1 MSSPAPQKNHVRMEM
16 AAVPD
21 NVALARVTVAAFAA
35 QLDFT
40 LDEIEDIRV
49 AVSEAITNAVVHAY
63 GDPDPLDPAGG
74 VSRGVVTLEVA
85 HDGEALTI
93 AVADQGRGI
102 ADVALARQPAYTTD
116 PERMGLGFAIME
128 SFSDQLDVTSEVGR
142 GTMVRMVKRPR
153 AARASATGEAA
164 GDDRPV

>member
-1 MSSPAPQKNHVRMEM
+1 MEM
-16 AAVPD
+16 AAVAE
-21 NVALARVTVAAFAA
+21 NVALSRVTVAAFAS

-49 AVSEAITNAVVHAY
+49 AVSEAVTNAVVHAY
-63 GDPDPLDPAGG
+63 GDADLGGGAASGVGANPGTVSLD
-74 VSRGVVTLEVA
+74 VA

-93 AVADQGRGI
+93 IVTDQGRGI
-102 ADVALARQPAYTTD
+102 ADVPLARQPAYTTD

-128 SFSDQLDVTSEVGR
+128 SFSDDLDVTSEVGR
-142 GTMVRMVKRPR
+142 GTTVRMVKRPR
-153 AARASATGEAA
+153 AVRASGAGEAA

>member
-1 MSSPAPQKNHVRMEM
+1 MRTVSSPAPLKNHIRLEM

-21 NVALARVTVAAFAA
+21 NVALARVTVAAFAS

-49 AVSEAITNAVVHAY
+49 AVSEAVTNAVVHAY
-63 GDPDPLDPAGG
+63 SDGAPGG
-74 VSRGVVTLEVA
+74 PSGTVTLEAA
-85 HDGEALTI
+85 HDREALTI

-102 ADVALARQPAYTTD
+102 VDVALARQPAYTTD

-128 SFSDQLDVTSEVGR
+128 SFCDELDVASEVGR
-142 GTMVRMVKRPR
+142 GTTVKMVKRPR
-153 AARASATGEAA
+153 AAKAPRAEGAA

>member
-1 MSSPAPQKNHVRMEM
+1 M
-16 AAVPD
+16 AAVAD
-21 NVALARVTVAAFAA
+21 NVALSRVTVAAFAA

-49 AVSEAITNAVVHAY
+49 AVSEAVTNAVVHAY
-63 GDPDPLDPAGG
+63 GDADLGGGVNHGGGVNPAGG
-74 VSRGVVTLEVA
+74 ANPGTVTLEVA

-93 AVADQGRGI
+93 IVTDHGRGI

-128 SFSDQLDVTSEVGR
+128 SFSDELEVASEVGR
-142 GTMVRMVKRPR
+142 GTTVRMVKRPR
-153 AARASATGEAA
+153 AARASGAGEAA